1 MSDGRPVLT
10 HLRIRN
16 LAVIDEIDVELLPGL
31 TVLTGE
37 TGAGKSILVD
47 ALGLALG
54 ARAGADAVRPRT
66 QRAEIAASFEIDAHS
81 PAAAWLTTNDL
92 DEEDHCLIRRIVTAE
107 GRSRG
112 YINGNPVSMQMLR
125 ELGAELVDICG
136 QQAHQSLLRRSVQ
149 QQILDQH
156 GGHAELV
163 GAVAERY
170 RVWREA
176 EAERGALTRAQQ
188 EREARVELLSYQ
200 VDELRALGLEPGE
213 PEALEQ
219 AQRLAANQ
227 AHIAEGAND
236 ALSRI
241 YEDDQFSA
249 QNAIS
254 RSQQEL
260 DELAEFDPRLSP
272 IAALLT
278 QAEIQ
283 VTEAA
288 DGLRAYLGGL
298 ESDSGQLQDI
308 EARLAAVHELARKH
322 RVAAAELPAT
332 LERLHSELE
341 QLQQFDERL
350 QILAEQTE
358 TLQSAYREAAAEL
371 SAARRKAA
379 TSLEAEVNGNI
390 QQLGMPAG
398 RFFVAL
404 DPPPN
409 QPAKD
414 SPTGYDRIEFNVA
427 LNPGHPPGA
436 LAKVASGGELSRVS
450 LALQVAAA
458 DADTTETHI
467 FDEVDAGI
475 GGSVAEIVGS
485 RLRELGLRTQVLC
498 VTHLAQVASQGHQHL
513 RINKLSDGN
522 TTRTTIRPLAPA
534 ERVEELARM
543 LGGVKI
549 TDRTRAHA
557 AEMLTYGDE
566 KTAG

>member
-1 MSDGRPVLT
+1 MLT

-16 LAVIDEIDVELLPGL
+16 LAVIDKIDIELLPGL

-54 ARAGADAVRPRT
+54 ARAEADAVRPRAH
-66 QRAEIAASFEIDAHS
+66 RAEIAANFELAAHA
-81 PAAAWLTTNDL
+81 PAAAWLIKNDL

-149 QQILDQH
+149 EQILDQH
-156 GGHAELV
+156 GEHAKLIE
-163 GAVAERY
+163 AVAERY
-170 RVWREA
+170 RTWRDA
-176 EAERGALTRAQQ
+176 EAEHATLIQAQQ
-188 EREARVELLSYQ
+188 EREARLELLIYQ
-200 VDELRALGLEPGE
+200 VDELKALGLEPNE

-219 AQRLAANQ
+219 SQKLAANQ
-227 AHIAEGAND
+227 ARIAEAVND
-236 ALSRI
+236 ALRKI

-249 QNAIS
+249 HDAIS
-254 RSQQEL
+254 RSQQDL
-260 DELAEFDPRLSP
+260 DEVAQFDPQLSS
-272 IAALLT
+272 IAAMLA
-278 QAEIQ
+278 QAQIQ

-298 ESDSGQLQDI
+298 ESDPAELQDI

-322 RVAAAELPAT
+322 RVPAAELPAT
-332 LERLHSELE
+332 LERLCNELK
-341 QLQQFDERL
+341 QLQQSDKRL
-350 QILAEQTE
+350 QILTQQNE
-358 TLQSAYREAAAEL
+358 TLKSTYRKAAAEL
-371 SAARRKAA
+371 SNARQKAA
-379 TSLEAEVNGNI
+379 KSLEAQVNGNI
-390 QQLGMPAG
+390 HQLGMPTG

-404 DPPPN
+404 APLPN
-409 QPAKD
+409 QTPKD
-414 SPTGYDRIEFNVA
+414 SPTGYDRIEFNIA

-436 LAKVASGGELSRVS
+436 LAKIASGGELSRVS

-458 DADTTETHI
+458 EADTTETHI

-475 GGSVAEIVGS
+475 GGSIAEIVGNQ
-485 RLRELGLRTQVLC
+485 LRELGLRTQILC

-513 RINKLSDGN
+513 RISKLSDGK
-522 TTRTTIRPLAPA
+522 TTRTTIRSLAPK

-543 LGGVKI
+543 LGGVNI

-557 AEMLTYGDE
+557 AEMLTHGDK

>member
-1 MSDGRPVLT
+1 MLT
-10 HLRIRN
+10 HLHIRN

-54 ARAGADAVRPRT
+54 ARAEVDAVRPRT
-66 QRAEIAASFEIDAHS
+66 QRAEIAASFEIDAHA
-81 PAAAWLTTNDL
+81 PAAAWLIKNDL
-92 DEEDHCLIRRIVTAE
+92 DEEDHCLIRRVVTVE

-156 GGHAELV
+156 GGHAELIE
-163 GAVAERY
+163 AVAEKY
-170 RVWREA
+170 RVWRDA
-176 EAERGALTRAQQ
+176 EAEHAALIQAQQ
-188 EREARVELLSYQ
+188 EREARLELLSYQ
-200 VDELRALGLEPGE
+200 VDELQALGLEPGE

-219 AQRLAANQ
+219 AQRRAANQ
-227 AHIAEGAND
+227 ARIAEGVND
-236 ALSRI
+236 ALRKI

-249 QNAIS
+249 HDAIS
-254 RSQQEL
+254 RSQQDL
-260 DELAEFDPRLSP
+260 DELAQFDPRLSP
-272 IAALLT
+272 IAAMLA
-278 QAEIQ
+278 QVEIE

-298 ESDSGQLQDI
+298 ESDPSELQDI

-332 LERLHSELE
+332 LECLCTELE
-341 QLQQFDERL
+341 QLQQSDERL
-350 QILAEQTE
+350 RILTQQTE
-358 TLQSAYREAAAEL
+358 TLKSAYRKAAAEL
-371 SAARRKAA
+371 SNARHKAA
-379 TSLEAEVNGNI
+379 ASLEAEVNGNI
-390 QQLGMPAG
+390 HQLGMPAG

-404 DPPPN
+404 DPLPN

-436 LAKVASGGELSRVS
+436 LAKIASGGELSRVS

-475 GGSVAEIVGS
+475 GGSIAEIVGS
-485 RLRELGLRTQVLC
+485 QLRELGLRTQVLC

-513 RINKLSDGN
+513 RISKLSDGK

-557 AEMLTYGDE
+557 AEMLTHGDK

>member
-1 MSDGRPVLT
+1 VLT
-10 HLRIRN
+10 HLHIRN
-16 LAVIDEIDVELLPGL
+16 LAVIDEIDVELEPGL

-54 ARAGADAVRPRT
+54 ARADADAVRPGT
-66 QRAEIAASFEIDAHS
+66 ERAEIAASFEIDATS
-81 PAAAWLTTNDL
+81 PAAGWLAINDL
-92 DEEDHCLIRRIVTAE
+92 DEEEHCLIRRVVTAE

-136 QQAHQSLLRRSVQ
+136 QRAHQSLLRRNVQ
-149 QQILDQH
+149 RQVLDQH
-156 GGHAELV
+156 GGYVELLE
-163 GAVAERY
+163 AVANAYRAWRDAESER
-170 RVWREA
+170 A
-176 EAERGALTRAQQ
+176 ALDQAQQ
-188 EREARVELLSYQ
+188 DRQARLELLSYQ
-200 VDELRALGLEPGE
+200 VEELRALGLEPGE

-219 AQRLAANQ
+219 THRLTANQ
-227 AHIAEGAND
+227 ARIADGAND
-236 ALSRI
+236 ALRTI

-249 QNAIS
+249 QAAIS
-254 RSQQEL
+254 RSQQKL
-260 DELAEFDPRLSP
+260 DELATLDPRLSA
-272 IAALLT
+272 ITALLAE
-278 QAEIQ
+278 AEIQ

-288 DGLRAYLGGL
+288 ESLRAYLSGL
-298 ESDSGQLQDI
+298 ESDPGRLQDL

-322 RVAAAELPAT
+322 RVAAGDLPAT
-332 LERLHSELE
+332 HERLQHELE
-341 QLQQFDERL
+341 QLQHSDERL
-350 QILAEQTE
+350 QVLAQQTE
-358 TLQSAYREAAAEL
+358 TLQSAYREAATEL
-371 SAARRKAA
+371 SAARHTAA
-379 TSLEAEVNGNI
+379 ASLEAEINDNI

-404 DPPPN
+404 DPPPDQAPN
-409 QPAKD
+409 D
-414 SPTGYDRIEFNVA
+414 GPTGYDRIEFNVA

-458 DADTTETHI
+458 DADTTETHV
-467 FDEVDAGI
+467 FDEVDAGV

-522 TTRTTIRPLAPA
+522 TTRTTLRPLAPA
-534 ERVEELARM
+534 ERIEELARM
-543 LGGVKI
+543 LGGVEI

-557 AEMLTYGDE
+557 AEMLSHGDK